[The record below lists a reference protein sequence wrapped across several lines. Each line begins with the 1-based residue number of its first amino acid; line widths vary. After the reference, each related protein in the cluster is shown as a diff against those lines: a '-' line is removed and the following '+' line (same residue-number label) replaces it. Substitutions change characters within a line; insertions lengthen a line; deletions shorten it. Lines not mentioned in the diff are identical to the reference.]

1 MKEKRIL
8 CIEASGECI
17 YLVNVNTPLLA
28 DAFECQQGLYCTKNT
43 AWEPITKETCKN
55 CKHAKYNGIT
65 REQAI
70 EKMAKAMCRKS
81 NGGTC
86 DGCSVFEEP
95 DKERCKEIY
104 MHPEFVDG
112 AEAALN
118 ALLEE
123 NNDSKN

>member
-8 CIEASGECI
+8 CIEASEECI

-28 DAFECQQGLYCTKNT
+28 DAFECQQGSYCTKNT

-70 EKMAKAMCRKS
+70 EKIAKAMCQRDETGVGDCALCGCRNNKTDCKS
-81 NGGTC
+81 FLLYF
-86 DGCSVFEEP
+86 FET
-95 DKERCKEIY
+95 
-104 MHPEFVDG
+104 

-123 NNDSKN
+123 KK